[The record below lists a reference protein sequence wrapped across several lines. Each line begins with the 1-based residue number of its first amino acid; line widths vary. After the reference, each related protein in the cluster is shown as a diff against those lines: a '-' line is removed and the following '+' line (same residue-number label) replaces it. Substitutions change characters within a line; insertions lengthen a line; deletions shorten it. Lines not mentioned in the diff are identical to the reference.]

1 MAAVR
6 KAVMPIRATHRLCHE
21 PSVDNDQNRMLE
33 YKFSLAHR
41 EGKSFEFWVL
51 CFANCVRA

>member
-33 YKFSLAHR
+33 YEFSLAHR
-41 EGKSFEFWVL
+41 EGKSFEFRVL
-51 CFANCVRA
+51 CFAN